1 MQKPLVPAVCALLY
15 LVVFWLQFLVA
26 SLKQFRLSFAPDEL
40 LSPPEFLWPVSAAGR
55 LSVAPDELLSP
66 PEFLWP
72 VSAAG
77 RLSVAPDELLSPPAI
92 PAQPVAVGRVLPDG
106 DGAISAQETQQQ
118 VSAVEHISLAED
130 ALPYP
135 ELDVATSELPFPRR
149 FRRRGVLSDE
159 LYLALV
165 A

>member
-1 MQKPLVPAVCALLY
+1 M
-15 LVVFWLQFLVA
+15 
-26 SLKQFRLSFAPDEL
+26 
-40 LSPPEFLWPVSAAGR
+40 
-55 LSVAPDELLSP
+55 
-66 PEFLWP
+66 
-72 VSAAG
+72 
-77 RLSVAPDELLSPPAI
+77 
-92 PAQPVAVGRVLPDG
+92 LPDG

-165 A
+165 AALFAVDPVKIGRHALFYPERDVATSEPPFPRCFRRRGALSDELYLAIVAALSVGHFLKLGDFLLSQYTSYGQ